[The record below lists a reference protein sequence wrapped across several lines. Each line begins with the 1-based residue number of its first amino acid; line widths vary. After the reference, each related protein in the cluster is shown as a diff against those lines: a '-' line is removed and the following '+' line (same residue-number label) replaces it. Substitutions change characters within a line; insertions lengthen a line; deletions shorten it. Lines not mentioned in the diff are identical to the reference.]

1 MNALAMPALGLA
13 NRSAQALPGLFAEL
27 AHRSPAV
34 DITRIE
40 SAGHH
45 ASGAGA
51 GTYIADALADD
62 ALASAHPRFVVRTAN
77 GRLFRLLPEAGSIS
91 VEQGG
96 ALGDGTADDQPS
108 IQATIAYAEAIGAR
122 EVRFESETY
131 RLHCPVRSSPADQTR
146 ALDGHPLVVRGSL
159 ALRGVAPGRTVLE
172 FRGLDGTDP
181 DTAWQTVA
189 KSASDPTPAVW
200 RGGGLFVEGNSP
212 RPDPAPRAI
221 ARLEIDRLVF
231 QGNRSRTGQSSYP
244 ANVTTG
250 DGWDITDRGFWLQ
263 DVFVGD
269 VICRDTDFI
278 GWRGELFYA
287 VGADDA
293 IARIAMTRCR
303 LLTGNGNGFNL
314 GCDPMV
320 VAEDCEF
327 GDCTLAQEDTGKTH
341 GHFRNCLWRDCDYVW
356 LGGGSTNGRVYTY
369 KYPTRDDTAPVPATV
384 LDNCRFEDCG
394 IVWVN
399 SWVSGCIRTV
409 DTSVGI
415 NSIHGFALRDI
426 DLDIDAWLDRRDNYF
441 AVALRGPATLTDP
454 VEGAPAGVYQQPPKQ
469 IRLKVRHFRSALAQD
484 QGREW
489 IGVTWSGYLDRS
501 CRLVVEG
508 EFANARSPNGGDN
521 PVSFPFVRFDG
532 GNASTAYTAQG
543 LYRPA
548 NLTASG
554 SFAPAG
560 PALALG
566 VASAIAVA
574 VTLRASPAGGAA
586 YGYADGQPLRIVKN
600 TATGS
605 IAFTKGAAASM
616 AMTVTRTLTAAHDW
630 IEFRYNRALSR
641 WEESGFGGYG

>member
-1 MNALAMPALGLA
+1 MNALVMPALGLA
-13 NRSAQALPGLFAEL
+13 NRSAQALPGLFADL

-77 GRLFRLLPEAGSIS
+77 GRLFRLLPEAGSVA

-96 ALGDGTADDQPS
+96 ALGDGTADDQPA
-108 IQATIAYAEAIGAR
+108 IQATIAYAEAVGAG
-122 EVRFESETY
+122 EVRFESEIY
-131 RLHCPVRSSPADQTR
+131 RLHCPQRFSPAEQTR

-159 ALRGVAPGRTVLE
+159 ALRGVAPGRTVLD
-172 FRGLDGTDP
+172 FRGLDG
-181 DTAWQTVA
+181 
-189 KSASDPTPAVW
+189 SD
-200 RGGGLFVEGNSP
+200 
-212 RPDPAPRAI
+212 PDPAPRAI
-221 ARLEIDRLVF
+221 ARLELDRLVF

-244 ANVTTG
+244 ADVTTG

-293 IARIAMTRCR
+293 IERITMARCR

-320 VAEDCEF
+320 AAEDCEF

-341 GHFRNCLWRDCDYVW
+341 GHFRNCLWRDCEYVW
-356 LGGGSTNGRVYTY
+356 MGGGSVNGRLYTY

-399 SWVSGCIRTV
+399 SWVSGRIRTV
-409 DTSVGI
+409 DTMVGI
-415 NSIHGFALRDI
+415 NSVHGFALRDI
-426 DLDIDAWLDRRDNYF
+426 DLEIDAWLDRRDNYF
-441 AVALRGPATLTDP
+441 AVALRGPPTLTEP

-501 CRLVVEG
+501 CRIVAEG

-521 PVSFPFVRFDG
+521 PVSFPYVRFDG

-560 PALALG
+560 PAIALG
-566 VASAIAVA
+566 VASAIAVG

-616 AMTVTRTLTAAHDW
+616 AMTATRTLAAAHDW

-641 WEESGFGGYG
+641 WEESGFGGYS